1 MTKNDFIQLGLTEE
15 LAAKAAEASKKE
27 LEGYAEK
34 SKLDLANSEKETLT
48 AQVKEHTKQLD
59 ALKKT
64 AGDNETLKKQIEE
77 LQAASKK
84 AKGEY
89 DSKIRQMRIDY
100 AVDAA
105 LSAAKAKNITATK
118 ALLKLDELEVGDDGK
133 VKGLEKQLKKLTEAD
148 DTKFLFDQ
156 PANPDG
162 GKPDGGIKPDGGSGG
177 NPVGGGGKPGIG
189 EQMAKAY
196 NAIHVPAANTG
207 NNVGNNTGN

>member
-15 LAAKAAEASKKE
+15 LATKAAEASKKE
-27 LEGYAEK
+27 LEGYVEK

-64 AGDNETLKKQIEE
+64 AGDNDALKKQIEE
-77 LQAASKK
+77 LQDASKK

-105 LSAAKAKNITATK
+105 LTTAKAKNIIATK
-118 ALLKLDELEVGDDGK
+118 ALLKLDELEVDDDGK
-133 VKGLEKQLKKLTEAD
+133 VKGIEKQLKKLTETE

-156 PANPDG
+156 PADPSG
-162 GKPDGGIKPDGGSGG
+162 GKPDSGVKGAENDTGGGSSGD
-177 NPVGGGGKPGIG
+177 NSGGGTQISIG
-189 EQMAKAY
+189 EQMAKEY
-196 NAIHVPAANTG
+196 NAVHVPDTGANK
-207 NNVGNNTGN
+207 